1 MKQKKKLPI
10 KSLVTN
16 YFVMTLTI
24 FAIITIIFASIS
36 EYIYQDISF
45 GKNLIIF
52 AIISSVA
59 SLFLLGF
66 LQINKISIV
75 VQVIVIYLFL
85 SAIILITG
93 YLLYFY
99 DLIYNVKLF
108 IATIMF
114 LVIGLVIIVLISVLR
129 VKISNASL
137 NKYLKNFKERD
148 R

>member
-85 SAIILITG
+85 SAII
-93 YLLYFY
+93 FY
-99 DLIYNVKLF
+99 V
-108 IATIMF
+108 
-114 LVIGLVIIVLISVLR
+114 
-129 VKISNASL
+129 
-137 NKYLKNFKERD
+137 
-148 R
+148 